1 MTTNRTFTAEGK
13 TFTTKA
19 KTRYAVVVNAP
30 NGIYC
35 EERGYGIYDDVD
47 GIVVAKRTNNYA
59 AAVKALARYAATAGF
74 VSGSI
79 ADTFPAEVSA

>member
-1 MTTNRTFTAEGK
+1 MTTTRTFTAEGK

-19 KTRYAVVVNAP
+19 KTRYAVVVTAP
-30 NGIYC
+30 TGIYC

-59 AAVKALARYAATAGF
+59 TAAKALARYAATAGF

-79 ADTFPAEVSA
+79 ADTSAGEVSA